1 MGVFSG
7 SILPIGIETTTNTNE
22 ETAMTHTTIT
32 LDNGHLA
39 LGCCDAL
46 NASGVAKARVEL
58 GSNVVSVSYDQ
69 DAAGE
74 VSRIQSVFS

>member
-1 MGVFSG
+1 M
-7 SILPIGIETTTNTNE
+7 LN
-22 ETAMTHTTIT
+22 TTIT

-46 NASGVAKARVEL
+46 NASGVANARVEL
-58 GSNVVSVSYDQ
+58 GSSTVTISYDS
-69 DAAGE
+69 DATEE